1 MNENDLELHRQLKK
15 LEIELDTVKSDLGTV
30 FRKIDDIYQKITN
43 LSFKTKLG
51 EQYEPTK

>member
-1 MNENDLELHRQLKK
+1 MNENDLELHHQLKR
-15 LEIELDTVKSDLGTV
+15 LESELDTVKGDLGMV

-43 LSFKTKLG
+43 LSFKIKLG